1 MTWNE
6 NELLRLEGVCLS
18 EENGVSCMDISF
30 SLYTGEIL
38 VVFGPEKSGA
48 ELICPIII
56 GMEEGFEG
64 DVLFKGESIKGMDYL
79 GRLNYRKSL
88 GYLQKFYGLISNMT
102 VEENIALPLKYHSRL
117 SSAEIKA
124 IVDEFIAELNLEQCR
139 YRRPVDL
146 ANAEVLKTAYARAIA
161 LEPDLLLLEHALEGQ
176 CLLNSQVFMA
186 SIKKRSLSR
195 ERSVIIFTYEPE
207 RFFDFSTRFI
217 MLYEG
222 RIVFSG
228 TRDEFIAM
236 ENEYLIQYMKSSVQ
250 GPMKIL

>member
-1 MTWNE
+1 MGWNE

-18 EENGVSCMDISF
+18 NRDVSCRDISL
-30 SLYTGEIL
+30 SLHTGEIL

-56 GMEEGFEG
+56 GMEESFEG
-64 DVLFKGESIKGMDYL
+64 DVLFKGESIKGLDYL

-88 GYLQKFYGLISNMT
+88 GYLQKNYGLISNMT

-117 SSAEIKA
+117 SSAEIKSV
-124 IVDEFIAELNLEQCR
+124 VDGFIAELNLEHCR
-139 YRRPVDL
+139 SRRPVDL
-146 ANAEVLKTAYARAIA
+146 DNAEVLKTAYARAIA
-161 LEPDLLLLEHALEGQ
+161 LEPELLLIEHALEGQ

-186 SIKKRSLSR
+186 SLRKRSASP

-207 RFFDFSTRFI
+207 RFFDFSTRFV

-222 RIVFSG
+222 AIVFSG
-228 TRDEFIAM
+228 TRDDFLAM
-236 ENEYLIQYMKSSVQ
+236 ENDYLQQYMKSSVQ
-250 GPMKIL
+250 GPMRIL